1 MSIRETMALETFP
14 YDTAAFLKTKE
25 DIVAYLE
32 AVFEDGDPALI
43 TAALGD
49 IARAEGMTEVAR
61 QTGLTRAS
69 LYKALSPE
77 GRPEFVTVLKVI
89 KALGLRITVA
99 A

>member
-1 MSIRETMALETFP
+1 VAAELLNW
-14 YDTAAFLKTKE
+14 DTAEQLKTRE
-25 DIVAYLE
+25 DVVAYLE

-43 TAALGD
+43 THALGV

-69 LYKALSPE
+69 LYKALSAD
-77 GRPEFVTVLKVI
+77 GHPEFATVMKVMR
-89 KALGLRITVA
+89 ALGLRITVA

>member
-1 MSIRETMALETFP
+1 MSTELLSW
-14 YDTAAFLKTKE
+14 DTADHLKTRE
-25 DIVAYLE
+25 DVVAYLE

-43 TAALGD
+43 AHALGV

-69 LYKALSPE
+69 LYKALSAD
-77 GRPEFVTVLKVI
+77 GRPEFATVMKVMR
-89 KALGLRITVA
+89 ALGLRITVA

>member
-1 MSIRETMALETFP
+1 VPTELLNW
-14 YDTAAFLKTKE
+14 DTADHLKTRE
-25 DIVAYLE
+25 DVVAYLE

-43 TAALGD
+43 AHALGV

-69 LYKALSPE
+69 LYKALSAD
-77 GRPEFVTVLKVI
+77 GRPEFATVVKVMR
-89 KALGLRITVA
+89 ALGLRITVA